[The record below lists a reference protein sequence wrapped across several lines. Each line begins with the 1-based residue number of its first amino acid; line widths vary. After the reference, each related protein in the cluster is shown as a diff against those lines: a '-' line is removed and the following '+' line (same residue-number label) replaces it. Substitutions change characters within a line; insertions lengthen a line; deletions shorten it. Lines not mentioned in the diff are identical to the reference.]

1 MCTIPNLLKCL
12 ILLLFIMILP
22 LCGISMAADDDTAI
36 TKPRPIPRAR
46 WSEDWSGF
54 MENAP
59 LTSQKGWRPDKY
71 MALGTKGDS
80 YLSIGGEYRLAYELY
95 DDADMGISD
104 VGLQDAV
111 QHRFALHGI
120 LMIKDTVR
128 LFAQFGYARVGDREG
143 GKKTI
148 DETDLDI
155 WQLFVDYRF
164 HLSPGKRFVVRMGR
178 QIIETVNV
186 FITAGEAHNVRLYYD
201 GMRIVLIDNDYVSFD
216 AFAAEYVD
224 YADGTFDMSGT
235 DEYFWGLSLGTRLQ
249 KPEVDL
255 RLYYMG
261 WKLKDRQFEQGGGM
275 RHDEQ
280 RHTLLLWINRPLA
293 GTRQWGIDYYAAYQ
307 FGSYDDPADSS
318 IKAFAAFGECKY
330 ALFPKIRTPII
341 GLKTSYFSGDSNPD
355 DSELNTF
362 YNPVFGTPYFGYA
375 RDIMPFNLIQVQP
388 NVGYRFSE
396 RVLITFSHE
405 FLWRADTDDGYYNS
419 ANSITARAGQSGS
432 PWLGQQSQVAVNFKP
447 IDNIIITMYLSRF
460 FAGSVIKDAGGDNRN
475 YLYISCNFFY

>member
-1 MCTIPNLLKCL
+1 
-12 ILLLFIMILP
+12 
-22 LCGISMAADDDTAI
+22 
-36 TKPRPIPRAR
+36 
-46 WSEDWSGF
+46 
-54 MENAP
+54 
-59 LTSQKGWRPDKY
+59 
-71 MALGTKGDS
+71 
-80 YLSIGGEYRLAYELY
+80 
-95 DDADMGISD
+95 
-104 VGLQDAV
+104 
-111 QHRFALHGI
+111 
-120 LMIKDTVR
+120 
-128 LFAQFGYARVGDREG
+128 
-143 GKKTI
+143 
-148 DETDLDI
+148 
-155 WQLFVDYRF
+155 
-164 HLSPGKRFVVRMGR
+164 
-178 QIIETVNV
+178 
-186 FITAGEAHNVRLYYD
+186 
-201 GMRIVLIDNDYVSFD
+201 
-216 AFAAEYVD
+216 
-224 YADGTFDMSGT
+224 
-235 DEYFWGLSLGTRLQ
+235 
-249 KPEVDL
+249 
-255 RLYYMG
+255 MG

-375 RDIMPFNLIQVQP
+375 RDIMPFNLIQLQP
-388 NVGYRFSE
+388 NVGYRFSK

-405 FLWRADTDDGYYNS
+405 FLWRADTNDGYYNT
-419 ANSITARAGQSGS
+419 ANAITARAGQSGS

-475 YLYISCNFFY
+475 YLHVSCNLFY